1 MQLLK
6 SLWKDEGGQ
15 TFVEYAVILAVISLA
30 MILALGVFRTELQ
43 SVYQTITTQLGQAP
57 SA

>member
-15 TFVEYAVILAVISLA
+15 TFVEYAVILAVISLG
-30 MILALGVFRTELQ
+30 MIAVLVAFRGELQ
-43 SVYQTITTQLGQAP
+43 SVYTQITTILAAQPGN
-57 SA
+57 